1 MNHIKHVR
9 KPAFTMYF
17 QVMRLTNRKTIPIC
31 KYHHNLIHAGNYY
44 GVLLKTVFKN
54 FKKEDRNKKS
64 RLTDKTEN

>member
-1 MNHIKHVR
+1 
-9 KPAFTMYF
+9 
-17 QVMRLTNRKTIPIC
+17 MRLTNRKTIPIC

-54 FKKEDRNKKS
+54 FKKEGIGYNKKS